1 MNDDEKF
8 FDDIEALTKAYA
20 TEAENRMSKKVKIV
34 KKVPMLLAD
43 ESEPLNTILI
53 CRYPEERILIVKE
66 INDFGKRK
74 NDETDIATD

>member
-1 MNDDEKF
+1 MDDDEKF
-8 FDDIEALTKAYA
+8 FEDIEALAKVYA
-20 TEAENRMSKKVKIV
+20 NEAEDRRGNSKKVKIV

-66 INDFGKRK
+66 FSDSEKRK
-74 NDETDIATD
+74 K

>member
-1 MNDDEKF
+1 MDDDEEF
-8 FDDIEALTKAYA
+8 FDDIEALAKVYA
-20 TEAENRMSKKVKIV
+20 NEAEDRMIKSKKVKIV

-66 INDFGKRK
+66 FSDSEKRK
-74 NDETDIATD
+74 K